1 MGGVQPIGG
10 GEGDLFDRQALLQE
24 PFQLCLCDSG
34 VAAKVEFIHNTSV
47 MAELL
52 ESQVAPAEGK
62 QVASSEGEVGEDVDL
77 GKKAL
82 KYLEQS
88 QRG

>member
-1 MGGVQPIGG
+1 
-10 GEGDLFDRQALLQE
+10 
-24 PFQLCLCDSG
+24 
-34 VAAKVEFIHNTSV
+34 

-77 GKKAL
+77 EEKPLNTWNKANGDNYQYFIREGEEGRNWVSANGQCHLCKNGIL
-82 KYLEQS
+82 KITLGY
-88 QRG
+88 